1 MADSVMLH
9 MELVREST
17 ERRRATNM
25 NQSLNSFIDSEMAVV
40 NAKTWSTPVAKA
52 AVRSARG
59 SSSDTFNGKTYAADI
74 GNRDM
79 VEKCSPAMKQSPAK
93 PPQVTDSSMWSNGKN
108 PGSQSS
114 KNSEKLDFEQAA
126 AVLRKSL
133 EVQEG
138 GGVVFFDTSPSLRL
152 AGGDVCILGPKHGG
166 RRR

>member
-1 MADSVMLH
+1 MLH

-25 NQSLNSFIDSEMAVV
+25 NQSLNSFIDSEMAVA
-40 NAKTWSTPVAKA
+40 NAKTWSTPVTKA

-59 SSSDTFNGKTYAADI
+59 SNSDAFDGKTYAANVE
-74 GNRDM
+74 NRDM
-79 VEKCSPAMKQSPAK
+79 SRKCSPATKQSPTK
-93 PPQVTDSSMWSNGKN
+93 PPQVTDSSIWSNGKN
-108 PGSQSS
+108 PGSQLS

-126 AVLRKSL
+126 VVLRKSL

-152 AGGDVCILGPKHGG
+152 VDGDVCILRAKHAVTDADDFLA
-166 RRR
+166 